1 MSNET
6 KNLPATLTT
15 QRPPSVFS
23 GAEAFE
29 SAQRMAK
36 ALVASNLVPKDYQ
49 GNQGIPNAMIALEM
63 AQRIGASPMAVMQNL
78 HVIHGRPSWSSA
90 FIIASLNSC
99 GRFSP
104 VRFVVEGEG
113 DKKSCYAWAYDA
125 SGERLEGPPASIAMA
140 KAEGWF
146 QKNGSKWQ
154 TMPELMLR
162 YRAAAFFGRLY
173 APDILMGMHAED
185 EVYDMGKAKDVTPVA
200 APVLISEVDGEP
212 EQPAEQVRPDQQEK
226 PAKQPVKEALAAD
239 PEPAPELD
247 RDAIK
252 AELDRLDVEYSSRA
266 RTETLQQLLDEAI
279 EKWDGGEVQDD
290 ADEGEAAP
298 ALADV
303 GEPEEPAAQAK
314 PPVDKK
320 PVQLF

>member
-1 MSNET
+1 
-6 KNLPATLTT
+6 
-15 QRPPSVFS
+15 
-23 GAEAFE
+23 
-29 SAQRMAK
+29 MAK

-185 EVYDMGKAKDVTPVA
+185 EVYDMGAARPKDVTPHA
-200 APVLISEVDGEP
+200 APVLVSEVDDS
-212 EQPAEQVRPDQQEK
+212 DQAMPQQK
-226 PAKQPVKEALAAD
+226 PAQEDK
-239 PEPAPELD
+239 PEHQTKPGPHAKLEPQATELD

-266 RTETLQQLLDEAI
+266 RTETLQGLLADALDDKTSSAGEGEDKQEPQDQPPQLSDPDDDQAQ
-279 EKWDGGEVQDD
+279 GND
-290 ADEGEAAP
+290 AD
-298 ALADV
+298 AD
-303 GEPEEPAAQAK
+303 AK
-314 PPVDKK
+314 QDTDGPVD
-320 PVQLF
+320 FF